1 MIDRMDRGTTFGAMS
16 SNIQD
21 NFVEEQ
27 GRERENGLA
36 QTNKPMKANIKET
49 KKMATESI
57 NGQTD
62 NALRGNF
69 STT

>member
-1 MIDRMDRGTTFGAMS
+1 MIDRMDRGTTFGAMN

-27 GRERENGLA
+27 GRERENGLV
-36 QTNKPMKANIKET
+36 QTNKPMKANTKET